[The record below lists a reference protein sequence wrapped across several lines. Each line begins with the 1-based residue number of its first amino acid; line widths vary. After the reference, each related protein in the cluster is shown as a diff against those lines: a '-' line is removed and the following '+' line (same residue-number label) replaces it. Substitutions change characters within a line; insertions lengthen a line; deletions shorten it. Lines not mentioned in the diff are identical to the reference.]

1 MLFISCN
8 SNSQISHFEL
18 IAESPTGCKHVFYL
32 DNNGKGRYIAG
43 MDEANGK
50 ASEIEDII
58 KQGVFTLNSDK
69 WQIFLNEISELKSDF
84 VKTERPKDA
93 MKYML
98 MVDGKQRIL
107 SYARKSEV
115 INVLRD
121 LISSSMSNPI
131 DFSCES
137 YID

>member
-1 MLFISCN
+1 
-8 SNSQISHFEL
+8 
-18 IAESPTGCKHVFYL
+18 
-32 DNNGKGRYIAG
+32 
-43 MDEANGK
+43 
-50 ASEIEDII
+50 
-58 KQGVFTLNSDK
+58 
-69 WQIFLNEISELKSDF
+69 
-84 VKTERPKDA
+84 